1 MKPNI
6 KHAGNANISGTPAS
20 PRYSINGKL
29 SPIWTGKEGHPPLIF
44 ILTILIRYGGDW
56 HGDSLDLLVE
66 ALGPRLTKL
75 QLHYVENFDLAAI
88 ATVAHC
94 CQGLKSLEVAA
105 LVGSRYVGEG
115 YEEEPYIAQIRRM
128 EEAEVGN
135 LSGSFQI

>member
-1 MKPNI
+1 MRT
-6 KHAGNANISGTPAS
+6 AFTLFSGQTV
-20 PRYSINGKL
+20 
-29 SPIWTGKEGHPPLIF
+29 IF
-44 ILTILIRYGGDW
+44 RYGGDW

-66 ALGPRLTKL
+66 ALGPQLTKL

-128 EEAEVGN
+128 EETEVG
-135 LSGSFQI
+135 LL

>member
-1 MKPNI
+1 M
-6 KHAGNANISGTPAS
+6 
-20 PRYSINGKL
+20 
-29 SPIWTGKEGHPPLIF
+29 
-44 ILTILIRYGGDW
+44 
-56 HGDSLDLLVE
+56 LVE

-115 YEEEPYIAQIRRM
+115 YEEEEPYIAQIRRM

-135 LSGSFQI
+135 LSSSCQIQCCS

>member
-1 MKPNI
+1 M
-6 KHAGNANISGTPAS
+6 
-20 PRYSINGKL
+20 
-29 SPIWTGKEGHPPLIF
+29 
-44 ILTILIRYGGDW
+44 
-56 HGDSLDLLVE
+56 LVE

-128 EEAEVGN
+128 EEAEVGK
-135 LSGSFQI
+135 LSGSCPIQFCS

>member
-1 MKPNI
+1 MPARDLSYVEI
-6 KHAGNANISGTPAS
+6 CHLPRLVRTAFTLFSGQTV
-20 PRYSINGKL
+20 
-29 SPIWTGKEGHPPLIF
+29 IF
-44 ILTILIRYGGDW
+44 RYGGDW

-66 ALGPRLTKL
+66 ALGPQLTKL

-128 EEAEVGN
+128 EETEVG
-135 LSGSFQI
+135 LL

>member
-1 MKPNI
+1 M
-6 KHAGNANISGTPAS
+6 
-20 PRYSINGKL
+20 
-29 SPIWTGKEGHPPLIF
+29 
-44 ILTILIRYGGDW
+44 
-56 HGDSLDLLVE
+56 LVE

-94 CQGLKSLEVAA
+94 CQGLKCLEVAA

-135 LSGSFQI
+135 FSNFFVKSNVAAEEDAGAAAGTGRGGCRRTMQLKGTRHPSLVGSQPPENSTWRQLSAF

>member
-1 MKPNI
+1 MSARDLSHLEICHLPRLVRT
-6 KHAGNANISGTPAS
+6 AFIS
-20 PRYSINGKL
+20 L
-29 SPIWTGKEGHPPLIF
+29 SGQIVI
-44 ILTILIRYGGDW
+44 IRYGGDW

-66 ALGPRLTKL
+66 ALGPHLTKL

-105 LVGSRYVGEG
+105 LVGSRYVGDG

-128 EEAEVGN
+128 EETEVG
-135 LSGSFQI
+135 L

>member
-1 MKPNI
+1 MESC
-6 KHAGNANISGTPAS
+6 HLSGLVGIILQLYSLTTP
-20 PRYSINGKL
+20 
-29 SPIWTGKEGHPPLIF
+29 
-44 ILTILIRYGGDW
+44 IRYGGDW

-94 CQGLKSLEVAA
+94 CQGLKCLEVAA
-105 LVGSRYVGEG
+105 LVGSRYVGED
-115 YEEEPYIAQIRRM
+115 YEEEPYIAQMRRM

-135 LSGSFQI
+135 MSSSCQIQCCS